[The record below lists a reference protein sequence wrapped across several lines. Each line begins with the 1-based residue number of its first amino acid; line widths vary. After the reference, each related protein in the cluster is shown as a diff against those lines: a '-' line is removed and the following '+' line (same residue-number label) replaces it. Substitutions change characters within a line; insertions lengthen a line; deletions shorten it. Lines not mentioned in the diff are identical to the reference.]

1 MAGYKLVEDNSSYK
15 EESLAWDKVVH
26 SFEPEI
32 DILPKADRDYF
43 SSIVYNLINKEPALS
58 NIPPKH
64 MYIYKLQARRI
75 LRLLSYPMLVP
86 DEYVRRQVADYLNS
100 LKTRLS
106 ENGLAWLFGPLSHTT
121 QHVTQEIKQSQPM
134 LPQERS

>member
-1 MAGYKLVEDNSSYK
+1 MGYKIVEDGSSYK

-26 SFEPEI
+26 SFEPEL
-32 DILPKADRDYF
+32 DILPDKDREYF

-58 NIPPKH
+58 NIPPQH
-64 MYIYKLQARRI
+64 MYVYTLQAKRI

-86 DEYVRRQVADYLNS
+86 EEYIRRQVAVYLNS
-100 LKTRLS
+100 LKIRLS

-121 QHVTQEIKQSQPM
+121 QHVKQEITQHPT
-134 LPQERS
+134 LPTGEQ